1 VLFYILPRAGKL
13 RTPTRRFPL
22 TTAGGA
28 LTPQTSHS
36 SAHFAIMDDFRRGT
50 LKPMLEANSSMRH
63 TIKQSREVIAS
74 THAALDAVSDLAR
87 AANEALAVKR
97 TLAATL

>member
-1 VLFYILPRAGKL
+1 MLFYVLPRAGKL
-13 RTPTRRFPL
+13 RAPTRRFRL
-22 TTAGGA
+22 TTAEEP
-28 LTPQTSHS
+28 LRPQTSHS
-36 SAHFAIMDDFRRGT
+36 STHFANMDDFRRGT

-63 TIKQSREVIAS
+63 TINQSREVIAS